1 MGIDM
6 KMFQIQGRMRKGEL
20 YWVAGGILGAYLLG
34 VGVWSAISAGDDGMV
49 RAFPLGT
56 LIAVVST
63 TVAHFIGCTCAML
76 KAFELSVSMGA
87 TRKQF
92 VGSYVAFGL
101 SELAFACVFIRVLYG
116 LEKTFYLKM
125 FDLPTYE
132 TAVIS
137 AGDWLLWAVGLIA
150 VLLSAELFMGALL
163 LKFGAKAFAVIWLA
177 IMTACYLPRWL
188 LRMDGRK
195 ESVFG
200 GRLGDMVQA
209 AAPAIPVV
217 TVFVCVIMVLAAWGM
232 LRRQQ
237 VNG

>member
-63 TVAHFIGCTCAML
+63 TVAHFIGCICAML

-163 LKFGAKAFAVIWLA
+163 LKFGAKAFAVIWLT

-195 ESVFG
+195 EPVFG

>member
-1 MGIDM
+1 
-6 KMFQIQGRMRKGEL
+6 
-20 YWVAGGILGAYLLG
+20 
-34 VGVWSAISAGDDGMV
+34 
-49 RAFPLGT
+49 
-56 LIAVVST
+56 
-63 TVAHFIGCTCAML
+63 
-76 KAFELSVSMGA
+76 MGA

-125 FDLPTYE
+125 FGLPTYE
-132 TAVIS
+132 AAVIS

-150 VLLSAELFMGALL
+150 VLLSAELLLGALL

-177 IMTACYLPRWL
+177 IMTACYLPGWL